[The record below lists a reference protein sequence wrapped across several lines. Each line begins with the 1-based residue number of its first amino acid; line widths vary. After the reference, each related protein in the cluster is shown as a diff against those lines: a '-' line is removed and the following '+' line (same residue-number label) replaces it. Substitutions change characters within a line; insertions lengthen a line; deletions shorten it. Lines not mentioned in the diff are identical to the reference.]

1 MRCHSGCVLKH
12 DPGRR
17 WIFRSWR
24 AVLGT
29 FGALALAGSALF
41 ATGPAL
47 AQRQAPALGP
57 AVAYRAAPSISDVKA
72 KVEKLNN
79 EAEAATEAYNG
90 AKEKRLS
97 LQKRLSA
104 AQTRLKLEKTAVAEA
119 RTNVGRLAAQM
130 YRTGDLADLTVFLG
144 SREEALRVQSGLA
157 STITDRQ
164 AAALETL
171 REAER
176 KLTQQEKDLKAQAQ
190 KLAATEKTLRQSERT
205 VKKKLS
211 EAKAELSRLS
221 EAEQRKILQGAGNV
235 ANSCQAVAAEPP
247 NAKAAKALK
256 FACAQLGDPY
266 LWGGN
271 GPNSFD
277 CSGLTKAAWSAA
289 GVSIMRTAADQAN
302 SSGGK
307 HISSSNLLPG
317 DLVFFNSPITHVG
330 IYLGD
335 GLMVHAPHT
344 GDVVRVAG
352 VTYGTLTDA
361 VRF

>member
-1 MRCHSGCVLKH
+1 MRPPQEGTASCHSECHLRR
-12 DPGRR
+12 DPARR

-24 AVLGT
+24 SVLGT
-29 FGALALAGSALF
+29 LGVLTLAGSALF
-41 ATGPAL
+41 AGGSAL
-47 AQRQAPALGP
+47 A
-57 AVAYRAAPSISDVKA
+57 YRTPSISDVKT
-72 KVEKLNN
+72 KVEKLNE

-90 AKEKRLS
+90 AKEKRQS
-97 LQKRLSA
+97 LQKRLAA
-104 AQTRLKLEKTAVAEA
+104 AQTRLKLEQKAVAEA
-119 RTNVGRLAAQM
+119 RKNVGRLAAQM

-176 KLTQQEKDLKAQAQ
+176 KLTQNETDLKQQ
-190 KLAATEKTLRQSERT
+190 THKLVATEKTLRQSEKT

-221 EAEQRKILQGAGNV
+221 AAEQRKILQGTGGNV
-235 ANSCQAVAAEPP
+235 ANSCQSVSAEPP

-271 GPNSFD
+271 GPDAFD
-277 CSGLTKAAWSAA
+277 CSGLTKAAWAAA
-289 GVSIMRTAADQAN
+289 GVSIMRTAADQAS
-302 SSGGK
+302 SSGGT
-307 HISSSNLLPG
+307 HVSSSNLLPG

-344 GDVVRVAG
+344 GDVIRVAG
-352 VTYGTLTDA
+352 VTYNTLTDA